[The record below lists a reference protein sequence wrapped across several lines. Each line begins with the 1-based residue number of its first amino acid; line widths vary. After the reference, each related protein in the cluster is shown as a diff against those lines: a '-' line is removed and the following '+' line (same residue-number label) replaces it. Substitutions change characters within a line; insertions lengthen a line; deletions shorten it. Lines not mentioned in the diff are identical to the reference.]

1 MAQRYTPGAAFT
13 DADSAFL
20 FYPLTAP
27 LRRDRRFMQLAA
39 RIGLVDYWRSTGK
52 WPDFCSEPGLPY
64 NCQAEAKALASRK

>member
-52 WPDFCSEPGLPY
+52 WPDFCSDPALPY
-64 NCQAEAKALASRK
+64 NCQTEAKALASSK